1 MPSLWTPQGAADIQK
16 FSDKSDIASYAV
28 EGVAFM
34 VKEGIVNGNGDTL
47 TPRINATRAE
57 AAVIM
62 YRIQHFADFP

>member
-1 MPSLWTPQGAADIQK
+1 
-16 FSDKSDIASYAV
+16 
-28 EGVAFM
+28 M